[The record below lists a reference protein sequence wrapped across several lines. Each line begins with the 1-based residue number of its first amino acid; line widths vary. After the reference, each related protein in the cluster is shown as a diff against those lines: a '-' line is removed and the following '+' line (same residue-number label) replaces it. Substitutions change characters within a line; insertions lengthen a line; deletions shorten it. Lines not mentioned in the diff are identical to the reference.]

1 MADARVEGGWLPDV
15 NVLVALTNRSHVH
28 HRQAHAWLASV
39 DTFATTPV
47 TETGLMRLL
56 LSPAVTGQPVTGAH
70 AVAVVRAIRSQPR
83 ASFLPDSSS
92 LADAGVDLAG
102 LAGHQQVAD
111 LHLVNLAAASGR
123 VLVTFDSRIPRSL
136 TRRDRRWVH
145 VL

>member
-1 MADARVEGGWLPDV
+1 MAEDRVEGDWLPDV
-15 NVLVALTNRSHVH
+15 NVLVALTNPSHLH

-56 LSPAVTGQPVTGAH
+56 LNPAVTGQPVTGAR
-70 AVAVVRAIRSQPR
+70 AVAIVHAIRGQPR
-83 ASFLPDSSS
+83 AAFLPDSSS
-92 LADAGVDLAG
+92 LADPGVDLAG
-102 LAGHQQVAD
+102 LAGRQQVND

-123 VLVTFDSRIPRSL
+123 VLATL
-136 TRRDRRWVH
+136 TGRDRRWVQ